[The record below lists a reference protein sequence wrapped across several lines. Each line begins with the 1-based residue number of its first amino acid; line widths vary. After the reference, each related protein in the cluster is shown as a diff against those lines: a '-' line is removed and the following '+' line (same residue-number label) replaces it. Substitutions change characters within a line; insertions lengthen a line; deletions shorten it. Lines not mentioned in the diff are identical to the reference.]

1 MSGGARHPARTKQ
14 CPDFKSKCWD
24 MIELS
29 AKKMI
34 KHKLKDLICVKLEL
48 SKLCEFCIKSC
59 AERRKMTAVD

>member
-34 KHKLKDLICVKLEL
+34 KHKLKDLICVKY
-48 SKLCEFCIKSC
+48 
-59 AERRKMTAVD
+59 